1 MHLLLERLSKVLK
14 LPLHLLKLTKIG
26 LESNH
31 WQGSPGLIRADLVMQ
46 GWLLR
51 DMHFVWS
58 ETLATH
64 ANNPLRQKSLISN
77 LLLNPEIILY

>member
-1 MHLLLERLSKVLK
+1 MHLLLERSSKVLK

-46 GWLLR
+46 G
-51 DMHFVWS
+51 
-58 ETLATH
+58 
-64 ANNPLRQKSLISN
+64 
-77 LLLNPEIILY
+77 